1 MTSERIVTVGTL
13 VQALEERFVP
23 AWAEPWDRVGLI
35 VGTSGT
41 ALTGVLVTLDAT
53 AEAVERARRAGAN
66 LVVTHHPPFLE
77 TPSRIEHAPGPS
89 GTLAAALAAEVAV
102 ASFHTSLDRAPA
114 GADALSVALG
124 LTTLEPLESGV
135 EPISVVV
142 TYVPA
147 DDAAAV
153 RAAMAEAGAGRIGL
167 YDGCSFESEGTGRFT
182 PRAGAEPT
190 TDDTGSGVAEVRI
203 EMVCARADAPRVVQA
218 AAGAHPY
225 EEPVVL
231 ATDSVRARGAAR
243 LGRLCSWSGGAVSDL
258 ASHVG
263 ARLGVRPRVWGDAA
277 GPAARI
283 AVANGSAGSL
293 LGEALASAD
302 VMVAGE
308 VRYHDALDAV
318 SRGLAIIEV
327 GHDASEW
334 PLVSVLAAEV
344 RSACGPDLPVIAEAP
359 RLAWQTMEDA
369 HDRG

>member
-1 MTSERIVTVGTL
+1 MTSETVITAGAL
-13 VQALEERFVP
+13 VRALEQTFVP

-35 VGTSGT
+35 LGTPDT

-53 AEAVERARRAGAN
+53 AEAIERATLAGAN

-77 TPSRIEHAPGPS
+77 MPERIEIAPGPA
-89 GTLAAALAAEVAV
+89 GTLAAALSSGVAV

-114 GADALSVALG
+114 GADALADTLG
-124 LTTLEPLESGV
+124 LTILGPLERSLEPV
-135 EPISVVV
+135 SVVV
-142 TYVPA
+142 TYVPE
-147 DDAAAV
+147 DAAPAV
-153 RAAMAEAGAGRIGL
+153 RAAMAAAGAGRIGE
-167 YDGCSFESEGTGRFT
+167 YDGCSFESSGTGRFS
-182 PRAGAEPT
+182 PRAGAEPVAP
-190 TDDTGSGVAEVRI
+190 DTGSGVPEVRI
-203 EMVCARADAPRVVQA
+203 EMLCARSDTGRVVQA

-231 ATDSVRARGAAR
+231 ATDGVRARGAAR
-243 LGRLCSWSGGAVSDL
+243 LARLCSWNGGTVGEL
-258 ASHVG
+258 AAQVG
-263 ARLGVRPRVWGDAA
+263 ARLGVRPRVWGD
-277 GPAARI
+277 PAAAAARV

-344 RSACGPDLPVIAEAP
+344 RTVCGSDLPVIAETP